1 MVTFP
6 RFMATI
12 FELSFVGKDFREL
25 VASLT
30 ANKFFAGVS
39 NFLEAYKCVMT
50 ANSEKIRSEII
61 FRGKFPSGFDKAAIL
76 CHKKYIA
83 RYIGTTIFA
92 VSGLLVMQHQQ
103 FNILRK
109 YYVFLLKLLKTLIVN
124 RLSGYARGLND
135 VCGSFV

>member
-1 MVTFP
+1 MVNGVVAVTFQ
-6 RFMATI
+6 RFMAI
-12 FELSFVGKDFREL
+12 FFELSFVGKDFREL

-39 NFLEAYKCVMT
+39 NFREAYKCVMT
-50 ANSEKIRSEII
+50 ACSEKLRSETI
-61 FRGKFPSGFDKAAIL
+61 FGGKFLRGFNNMAIL

-92 VSGLLVMQHQQ
+92 VSGSLVMQHQH

-109 YYVFLLKLLKTLIVN
+109 
-124 RLSGYARGLND
+124 
-135 VCGSFV
+135 